1 MRLDKV
7 IEQQLNTSR
16 KEMKRLFQQGKV
28 LVDQRIEGRPER
40 NVDSAIHQIIVRVG
54 SWRRRNAIISST
66 SPMVLLQRMLINS
79 IRQ

>member
-40 NVDSAIHQIIVRVG
+40 NVDSAIHQIIVAG
-54 SWRRRNAIISST
+54 
-66 SPMVLLQRMLINS
+66 
-79 IRQ
+79 RQLETQERYYIVNKPNGVVTA